1 MAFNASDWASE
12 GSGGVE
18 LKEGWTNAVI
28 DEVVQKTSGAGNQY
42 VSVRFSL
49 PDFNGKKLWENLNV
63 CHPKENVREI
73 AYRILANIMNA
84 VGINSIQDEKNPG
97 ELQLHEL
104 RVLVG
109 RDREGDWAVKAFEPK
124 QGSGVSPEFR
134 TPPGTAPAPTATDN
148 DDIPF

>member
-1 MAFNASDWASE
+1 MAFNAKDWASE
-12 GSGGVE
+12 GSSIE
-18 LKEGWTNAVI
+18 LSEGWTDAVI

-49 PDFNGKKLWENLNV
+49 PQFNGKKLWENLNV

-84 VGINSIQDEKNPG
+84 VGVNSIQDEKNPG

-109 RDREGDWAVKAFEPK
+109 RDRGGDWTVKAFEPK
-124 QGSGVSPEFR
+124 QGSGVAPEFR
-134 TPPGTAPAPTATDN
+134 TPQKAAPAPSAADN

>member
-1 MAFNASDWASE
+1 MAFNAKDWASE
-12 GSGGVE
+12 GSAIE
-18 LKEGWTNAVI
+18 LSEGWTDAVI

-49 PDFNGKKLWENLNV
+49 PQFNGKKLWENLNV

-73 AYRILANIMNA
+73 AYRILANIMSA
-84 VGINSIQDEKNPG
+84 VGVNSIQDEKNPG
-97 ELQLHEL
+97 EHQLHEL

-109 RDREGDWAVKAFEPK
+109 RDRDGDWTVKAFEPK
-124 QGSGVSPEFR
+124 QGSEVAPEFR
-134 TPPGTAPAPTATDN
+134 TPPAAIAE

>member
-1 MAFNASDWASE
+1 MAFNAQDWASE
-12 GSGGVE
+12 GSGVE

-28 DEVVQKTSGAGNQY
+28 DEVIQKTSGAGNQY

-49 PDFNGKKLWENLNV
+49 TEFNGKKLWENLNV

-73 AYRILANIMNA
+73 AYRILANIMSA

-97 ELQLHEL
+97 ELMMNEL

-109 RDREGDWAVKAFEPK
+109 RNRDGDFCVKSYGQKE
-124 QGSGVSPEFR
+124 GSGVAPEFR
-134 TPPGTAPAPTATDN
+134 TPPEAAPAPTASPD

>member
-1 MAFNASDWASE
+1 MAFNAQDWASA
-12 GSGGVE
+12 GSGVE
-18 LKEGWTNAVI
+18 LKDGWTDAVI

-49 PDFNGKKLWENLNV
+49 PEFNGKKLWENLNV
-63 CHPKENVREI
+63 CHPREEVREI
-73 AYRILANIMNA
+73 AYRILANMMNA

-97 ELQLHEL
+97 ELMMNEL

-109 RDREGDWAVKAFEPK
+109 RDKAGDWAVKGYEPK

-134 TPPGTAPAPTATDN
+134 KPPEAAPAPSAVSD

>member
-109 RDREGDWAVKAFEPK
+109 RDREGDWSVKAFEPK
-124 QGSGVSPEFR
+124 QGSGVTPEFR
-134 TPPGTAPAPTATDN
+134 TPQKAAPAPSAADN